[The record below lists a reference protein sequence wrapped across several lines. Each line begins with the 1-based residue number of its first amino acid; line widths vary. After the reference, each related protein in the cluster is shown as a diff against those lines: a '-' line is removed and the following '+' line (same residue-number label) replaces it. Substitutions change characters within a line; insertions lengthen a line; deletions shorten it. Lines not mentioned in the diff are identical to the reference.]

1 MEISAQLVKQLRERT
16 GAGMMEC
23 KKALVE
29 AKGDLS
35 EAEVVLRKHGIA
47 AAGKKSLRSTKQGVI
62 GTYIHPGAQLG
73 VLIEVN
79 CESDF
84 VARTDDFQEL
94 VKDLA
99 MQVAAADPQF
109 VRKEDVT
116 EAALAKEREIQRAR
130 AINEGK
136 PEKMAD
142 KIVEGRMNKYF
153 EEVCLYEQ
161 PFIKDNTTTIAE
173 VIKTKIAKLG
183 ENISVSRFVRFK
195 VGDAAAE
202 STSEKAAAGEGS
214 FGIDASRV
222 AALASEV
229 AEVARTGVQIG
240 LVVGGGN
247 FFRGVAAAAQNM
259 DRVAADHMGMLATVI
274 NSLALQDALE
284 KAGVPT
290 RVMTAIE
297 MHEVAEPYIRRRAI
311 RHLEKGRIVIFAA
324 GTSNPY
330 FSTDTAATLRGL
342 EIHAEVVAKATRV
355 DGVYDKDPLKNQD
368 AVRFAEISYSDVLA
382 KNLRVMDASAVAMC
396 RDNKLAIVVFNLNVH
411 GNIMRMT
418 MGEPIGTLI
427 H

>member
-29 AKGDLS
+29 AKGELA

-47 AAGKKSLRSTKQGVI
+47 SAGKKSSRSTKQGVI
-62 GTYIHPGAQLG
+62 GNYIHPGAQLG

-116 EAALAKEREIQRAR
+116 EAALAKECEIQRAR

-161 PFIKDNTTTIAE
+161 PFIKENTTTIAE

-195 VGDAAAE
+195 VGDTATDTPAAE
-202 STSEKAAAGEGS
+202 
-214 FGIDASRV
+214 
-222 AALASEV
+222 
-229 AEVARTGVQIG
+229 
-240 LVVGGGN
+240 
-247 FFRGVAAAAQNM
+247 
-259 DRVAADHMGMLATVI
+259 
-274 NSLALQDALE
+274 
-284 KAGVPT
+284 
-290 RVMTAIE
+290 
-297 MHEVAEPYIRRRAI
+297 
-311 RHLEKGRIVIFAA
+311 
-324 GTSNPY
+324 
-330 FSTDTAATLRGL
+330 
-342 EIHAEVVAKATRV
+342 
-355 DGVYDKDPLKNQD
+355 
-368 AVRFAEISYSDVLA
+368 
-382 KNLRVMDASAVAMC
+382 
-396 RDNKLAIVVFNLNVH
+396 
-411 GNIMRMT
+411 
-418 MGEPIGTLI
+418 
-427 H
+427 